1 MLRKLLEIKE
11 DEIVNP
17 VWKAA
22 DGAIKDAV
30 KKNTLAALINANDK
44 SFKLKLSDV
53 VIAICENTYENEE
66 EWLSLLEYIVA
77 GFGSELNPQNLLHIE
92 SSVYILSK
100 IFGMVYEEMTK
111 GIDVY
116 VKAFTNYF
124 TSDNLS
130 LKTKTVQA
138 IGEILCIV
146 RKKDSKKFKDFMFY
160 ILETTLKCFEK
171 GITEENNLKLC
182 LTALSDLATAEPNIV
197 RKSFDDLFILMGKII
212 EKKDYADETIRELA
226 FEIIM
231 SMIEKKESLI
241 SKNTEKLKLFIEVIY
256 KFALEMEDDVTEEW
270 LSPKTESYFDE
281 EFVPEEKVET
291 ALSLI
296 DRLMNAIGSKTMLAY
311 LSDIVLQLLGNGGA
325 DWRYKY
331 IGFMTIA
338 GMVEYVDDIVNLDN
352 ILPQIFTE
360 TENANPKIRYACL
373 HCISQISDHLN
384 PQFQNNYHANVIPV
398 CLARLQTDPVLR
410 VRLQTCDSI
419 QTYVE
424 FCSDQVASTYC
435 QSILDAVFS
444 VFLKG
449 DGEIPVSL
457 RESLLNVVAELV
469 TACADAFKPYAEKC
483 LSFLL
488 NYFSEILKA
497 RTNKSLYGIM
507 LDTITVIG
515 PKCEEQYSKYLP
527 DLVSAVI
534 QIQNNVPNSTDPVLN
549 YLHNAWERLI
559 PIIKDKHREMAPQI
573 IECTL
578 KLVSNAP
585 TMSVSSQ
592 PEKKFDIKEL
602 LGGLNDDGEKKVTI
616 EKSKISLSTSETE
629 DFAGSIELL
638 NIMVETFAEMYLP
651 FLEITQTKIFPLL
664 TYEINSD
671 VRAEAS
677 NCLPELFEVVKKNS
691 VGNNENLHKYAKLYV
706 SELVQALEKETD
718 NSIIATFL
726 DNIGG
731 IVEKTGM
738 FLMTNEINILF
749 GKLLDVFNKV
759 EKNRLGLLNKK
770 DQVEEEI
777 NKEKECGQD
786 KIYSDDE
793 NESDDGIVDELER
806 DIGEIEEVLVSI
818 ADVMG
823 SLFNTHKELTLDVV
837 GKLLH
842 EYLPR
847 YFEEKSSTFEKK
859 MGLFILDDMVEFLGQ
874 NLLDKIWT
882 DIAKILLRF
891 PESKETELRQASCYG
906 IGEFA
911 KHTVKDFNLYVSD
924 CLAALNAAIN
934 VSSDGQDEEE
944 WGHARDNAI
953 SAVGKIIKFQHA
965 NIDVS
970 VWIPNWLSYL
980 PLRFDPQE
988 AKAQHELLCEILV
1001 SDNSMLVLGNNNENL
1016 PKIIR
1021 ILAKV
1026 YDTKY
1031 CTDETNAH
1039 ILTVFNNIK
1048 SNSALHEFV
1057 RLAKENC
1064 EAKILKKLV
1073 IHFP

>member
-1 MLRKLLEIKE
+1 L
-11 DEIVNP
+11 
-17 VWKAA
+17 A
-22 DGAIKDAV
+22 GA
-30 KKNTLAALINANDK
+30 TDK
-44 SFKLKLSDV
+44 GYKLKLADV

-66 EWLSLLEYIVA
+66 EWVSLLEYIVA
-77 GFGSELNPQNLLHIE
+77 GFNSELNQNNLLLIE
-92 SSVYILSK
+92 TSVYILSK
-100 IFGMVYEEMTK
+100 IFGFVYEELTK
-111 GIDVY
+111 GIDLY
-116 VKAFTNYF
+116 VKAFNTYF

-146 RKKDSKKFKDFMFY
+146 RKKDSKKFKDFMLA
-160 ILETTLKCFEK
+160 ILETTLRCFEK
-171 GITEENNLKLC
+171 GLTEENNLKLC
-182 LTALSDLATAEPNIV
+182 LNSICDLATAEPNIL

-226 FEIIM
+226 FEILM

-241 SKNTEKLKLFIEVIY
+241 SKNADKLKLFIEVIY
-256 KFALEMEDDVTEEW
+256 KFALEMEDDVTDDW
-270 LSPKTESYFDE
+270 LTPKTESYFDE
-281 EFVPEEKVET
+281 EFVPEEKLET

-296 DRLMNAIGSKTMLAY
+296 DRLMNALGSKTMLAY
-311 LSDIVLQLLGNGGA
+311 LSDIVLQLLSNGGN

-352 ILPQIFTE
+352 ILPQIFKE
-360 TENANPKIRYACL
+360 SENENPKIRYACL

-384 PQFQNNYHANVIPV
+384 PQFQNNYHTSVMPV
-398 CLARLQTDPVLR
+398 ALARLQNDPVLR
-410 VRLQTCDSI
+410 VRLQACDSI

-424 FCSDQVASTYC
+424 FVSDQVATTYC
-435 QSILDAVFS
+435 QNILDTAFS

-457 RESLLNVVAELV
+457 REAILNVISELV
-469 TACADAFKPYAEKC
+469 TACGENFKPYAEKC

-488 NYFSEILKA
+488 NYFSEILK
-497 RTNKSLYGIM
+497 TNSNKSLYGIM

-515 PKCEEQYSKYLP
+515 PKCEEQYNNYLP
-527 DLVSAVI
+527 DLVAAVI
-534 QIQNNVPNSTDPVLN
+534 QIQNNVPNTTDPILN

-559 PIIKDKHREMAPQI
+559 PIIKDKHLDMAPQI

-585 TMSVSSQ
+585 TMSIASQ
-592 PEKKFDIKEL
+592 PEKKFDIQEL
-602 LGGLNDDGEKKVTI
+602 LGGLNDDGEKKITI
-616 EKSKISLSTSETE
+616 EKQKISLSTSETQ
-629 DFAGSIELL
+629 DFAGSLELL
-638 NIMVETFAEMYLP
+638 NIIVETFSEKFLP
-651 FLEITQTKIFPLL
+651 FLELTQTKVFPLL
-664 TYEINSD
+664 TYEVNSD

-691 VGNNENLHKYAKLYV
+691 EGNTENLHKYAKLYI
-706 SELVQALEKETD
+706 SELIQALEKETD
-718 NSIIATFL
+718 NSCIATFL

-759 EKNRLGLLNKK
+759 EKSRISLLQKK
-770 DQVEEEI
+770 DQVEDEI
-777 NKEKECGQD
+777 NKEKESGLD
-786 KIYSDDE
+786 KINSDDE
-793 NESDDGIVDELER
+793 NDSDDGIVDELER
-806 DIGEIEEVLVSI
+806 DIEEIEEVLVSI
-818 ADVMG
+818 ADVIG

-837 GKLLH
+837 GKLLN

-847 YFEEKSSTFEKK
+847 YFEDKASTFEKK

-906 IGEFA
+906 LGEFA
-911 KHTVKDFNLYVSD
+911 KHTVKDFNLYIND
-924 CLAALNAAIN
+924 ILNALNTAIN
-934 VSSDGQDEEE
+934 YSSDGQDEEE

-953 SAVGKIIKFQHA
+953 SAIGKIIKHQHA
-965 NIDVS
+965 NLDVN
-970 VWIPNWLSYL
+970 VWIPTWLSYL
-980 PLRFDPQE
+980 PLKWDPQE
-988 AKAQHELLCEILV
+988 AKAQHELLCEILI
-1001 SDNSMLVLGNNNENL
+1001 SENSRLVLGNNNENL

-1031 CTDETNAH
+1031 TTDESNKH
-1039 ILTVFNNIK
+1039 ILTVFENIK
-1048 SNSALHEFV
+1048 NNPSLHEFV